1 MTKHNLNLYPKKKQ
15 NQEAQTLT
23 GYKAAAIKPQWS
35 QKQLKRD
42 VNITVNQD
50 QPQKFLINGPNHK
63 ILEAV
68 LDLKWESLLQQKSEK
83 ELSSTQSLEAASEKI
98 KVKVGK
104 NKDTPKINLTETT
117 RSQTKKPSETD
128 EVSQSVDLPQ
138 INSEAQQSEM
148 AWNNSS
154 CRNSTQTSEMK

>member
-1 MTKHNLNLYPKKKQ
+1 
-15 NQEAQTLT
+15 
-23 GYKAAAIKPQWS
+23 
-35 QKQLKRD
+35 
-42 VNITVNQD
+42 
-50 QPQKFLINGPNHK
+50 LINGPNHK

-83 ELSSTQSLEAASEKI
+83 ELSSTQSLEAASEQI

-128 EVSQSVDLPQ
+128 EVSHSVDLPQ
-138 INSEAQQSEM
+138 INSEAQ
-148 AWNNSS
+148 
-154 CRNSTQTSEMK
+154 